1 MFTPPTTGYTIY
13 TKSQCPACVEV
24 KKLLPE
30 ATIIDCDRYLVED
43 VDEFLDF
50 MWSLPKASGITSFPM
65 VFKDGEYVGGYKE
78 LCFKT
83 NVDF

>member
-1 MFTPPTTGYTIY
+1 MYKKPSAGYTIY
-13 TKSQCPACVEV
+13 TKSNCPACTET
-24 KKLLPE
+24 KKLLPD
-30 ATIIDCDRYLVED
+30 ATIVDCDGYLED
-43 VDEFLDF
+43 ADEFLDF
-50 MWSLPKASGITSFPM
+50 VWSLPKAGGITSFPM